1 VWLFIWNLLLEQRH
15 EMGLD
20 VGFGWCEW
28 DWGFG
33 LAECKKLQ
41 TLLAENQHENKVL
54 YLLFKMVVCNSA
66 SVDCTGKLNRFHKPA
81 SRQNSRLSGDGIK
94 VVIMKCSL

>member
-1 VWLFIWNLLLEQRH
+1 MRWVWIW
-15 EMGLD
+15 
-20 VGFGWCEW
+20 VFGWCEW